1 MTDIAKS
8 SIQKGTLES
17 EKQQCTY
24 SDILRITNNFEYVL
38 GKGGFGI
45 VYHGHI
51 GDTQVAVKVFS
62 PSAVRGGEQ
71 FLAEVRTYL
80 C

>member
-8 SIQKGTLES
+8 SIQKGALES
-17 EKQQCTY
+17 GKQQYTY
-24 SDILRITNNFEYVL
+24 CDILRITNNFEHVL
-38 GKGGFGI
+38 GKGGFGT

-51 GDTQVAVKVFS
+51 GDTQVAVKVLS
-62 PSAVRGGEQ
+62 PLAVRGPEQ
-71 FLAEVRTYL
+71 FLAEVSTYV